1 MQVRIFPFLGLP
13 FRGGEGIK
21 FSLWVSGVL
30 SRDELSKGFVVVE
43 AKGFCEGGR
52 REVGEGSVMVIPGAA
67 VVSGWGVEHRGS
79 NSDKSFE
86 E

>member
-1 MQVRIFPFLGLP
+1 M
-13 FRGGEGIK
+13 
-21 FSLWVSGVL
+21 
-30 SRDELSKGFVVVE
+30 VVE
-43 AKGFCEGGR
+43 VKGFCEGGR

-67 VVSGWGVEHRGS
+67 MVLGWGVEHRGS